1 MKREID
7 NGQNLG
13 LCRKLTIGNTKVGDA
28 VIYYGIGNCGDIG
41 KIVYVSITGKLVIQW
56 YDDADVTVTD
66 LKHACCVAHA
76 PLCWVEN
83 KPVYVGDVLYRI
95 GVFSK
100 EAMVVTRYGMVD
112 NSGPYV
118 FGTGLRWD
126 RGEEIPE
133 DQSGMY
139 PSEMTWTK
147 PVIKVKKSGWL
158 NIYPNG
164 SRVYHSTRE
173 EADSAASIDRTDCV
187 ECHWEEEQ

>member
-13 LCRKLTIGNTKVGDA
+13 LCRKLTIGNTKVGDTT
-28 VIYYGIGNCGDIG
+28 ICCGESSYGDIG
-41 KIVYVSITGKLVIQW
+41 QVVYISPAGSIVIQW
-56 YDDADVTVTD
+56 HDSADVVVC
-66 LKHACCVAHA
+66 HSAPIFVAHA

-95 GVFSK
+95 GVFSE

-118 FGTGLRWD
+118 FGTGLRCG
-126 RGEEIPE
+126 RGEGIPE

-139 PSEMTWTK
+139 PSQMTWTK

-158 NIYPNG
+158 NIYQNG
-164 SRVYHSTRE
+164 SHVYHSTRE
-173 EADSAASIDRTDCV
+173 VADIYASIDRTDCV